1 MAFIEVD
8 AEDFAK
14 EREAAFDRGD
24 ILFLK
29 FGSEYC
35 DPCHALGFE
44 LEEIDELYDN
54 VTILEIDTDESQ
66 DLAEHFD
73 IMQLPTM
80 MIYKDRKSLIY
91 KEEGVILYQ
100 DIQEIIGQPKK
111 S

>member
-8 AEDFAK
+8 AEDFAI
-14 EREAAFDRGD
+14 EREKAFDRGD
-24 ILFLK
+24 IVFIK

-44 LEEIDELYDN
+44 LEEIDELYNN
-54 VTILEIDTDESQ
+54 VTILEIDTDNSP

-80 MIYKDRKSLIY
+80 MIYKDRKTLIY

-100 DIQEIIGQPKK
+100 DIQEIIGEP
-111 S
+111 SN